1 MAVGG
6 TDFDD
11 VNTWSTYWNATNNT
25 STLSSAKSY
34 IPEITWNDSCARSG
48 LSTLCAS
55 VSSAGID
62 LIAGGGG
69 PSNCVNSTGDFPNF
83 TCSGGYP
90 KPSWQSGTGVPGDGA
105 RDIPDLSL
113 FAGTGLNRSFYAV
126 CQADALPPGYV
137 SCNPD
142 AYEWYFTGA
151 GGASASAQV
160 FAGIMALVNQAHGR
174 QGNANYVL
182 YPLAAKSG
190 ASCNSSTAPGT
201 STTCVFYDLN
211 LTKAGK
217 ASNNSVAC
225 KAGTPNCSNTSS
237 SGYGI
242 LVYPPATEFTCLDHE
257 RRV

>member
-1 MAVGG
+1 M
-6 TDFDD
+6 
-11 VNTWSTYWNATNNT
+11 
-25 STLSSAKSY
+25 
-34 IPEITWNDSCARSG
+34 
-48 LSTLCAS
+48 
-55 VSSAGID
+55 
-62 LIAGGGG
+62 
-69 PSNCVNSTGDFPNF
+69 
-83 TCSGGYP
+83 
-90 KPSWQSGTGVPGDGA
+90 PGDGA

-142 AYEWYFTGA
+142 YSEWYFTGA

-225 KAGTPNCSNTSS
+225 KACISNRNNTST

-242 LVYPPATEFTCLDHE
+242 MVVNPASNPQTPAWITTAGYNRATGLAGSMSQI
-257 RRV
+257 